1 MTIIQGFIAK
11 SSTLFGC
18 SQVVEKLQRMVLDGR
33 SNADIKKDAHLAE
46 ADRAAKTVKQ
56 DLSKAVNQVGGVFR
70 SDLYEVQNLI

>member
-1 MTIIQGFIAK
+1 
-11 SSTLFGC
+11 
-18 SQVVEKLQRMVLDGR
+18 MVLDGR